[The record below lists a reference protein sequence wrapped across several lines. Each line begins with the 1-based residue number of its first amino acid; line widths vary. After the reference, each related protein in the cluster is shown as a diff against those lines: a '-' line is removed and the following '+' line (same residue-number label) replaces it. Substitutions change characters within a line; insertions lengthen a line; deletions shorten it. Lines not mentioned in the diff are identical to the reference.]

1 MISMKNLR
9 IIVPVLMLLA
19 IIACNKEDQE
29 LRFQPAPKSNDNNF
43 IFSPNTL
50 KIAVLSDLHFM
61 DPSLLKADGSAFQM
75 YLMQDPKLLAE
86 SGAILQEIIHRL
98 LVEKPDLVLISGDLT
113 KDGELVS
120 HKSLIKQLQILGL
133 NHIKVLVI
141 PGNHDINNPDAK
153 LFNGDNAVPVPTI
166 TPDNFK
172 SLYADYGYKT
182 AIAKDP
188 NSLSY
193 VSEPFKDLRILALDD
208 NEYYNNTPLYCVV
221 AGNIKD
227 ATMQW
232 AKRQLADAR
241 AKGKTVIGMMH
252 HGIVEHFM
260 GESVIFPDYLVDNWG
275 ARADEFMKAGLK
287 VMFTGHF
294 HANDATQRNLGNL
307 SLVDIETG
315 SPVIYAS
322 PYRMINL
329 IHNKLYIKTEHI
341 EHINYPGLNGV
352 PFPDFEKA
360 FSLNGFEIQ
369 AKFMLMSAPYNVPE
383 DVATQISPVFAEAML
398 AHFGGDEILTDEANV
413 EIQAISAISP
423 DLANIIYGLYTDLPP
438 KDNDLIVDLN

>member
-1 MISMKNLR
+1 MKKLSF
-9 IIVPVLMLLA
+9 IIPILMLLA
-19 IIACNKEDQE
+19 IAACNKEDQE
-29 LRFQPAPKSNDNNF
+29 IRMQPITGSGNDNF
-43 IFSPNTL
+43 IFNSKTK
-50 KIAVLSDLHFM
+50 KIAVLSDLHYM
-61 DPSLLKADGSAFQM
+61 DPSLLKADGSAFQL

-86 SGAILQEIIHRL
+86 SGAILRSILHNL
-98 LVEKPDLVLISGDLT
+98 LIEKPDLVLISGDLT
-113 KDGELVS
+113 KDGELIS
-120 HKSLIKQLQILGL
+120 HKSLLKQLQVLEL
-133 NHIKVLVI
+133 NHIKVLVV

-153 LFNGDNAVPVPTI
+153 LFNGDNTRSVATI

-193 VSEPFKDLRILALDD
+193 VSEPFKDLRILALDA

-232 AKRQLADAR
+232 AKKQLADAK

-252 HGIVEHFM
+252 HGIIEHFM

-275 ARADEFMKAGLK
+275 VKADELMKAGLK
-287 VMFTGHF
+287 VIFTGHF
-294 HANDATQRNLGNL
+294 HANDATQRTLGNL

-322 PYRMINL
+322 PYRIINL
-329 IHNKLYIKTEHI
+329 VNNKLYIKTDHVERI
-341 EHINYPGLNGV
+341 FYPGLNGV
-352 PFPDFEKA
+352 PFPDYEKA

-369 AKFMLMSAPYNVPE
+369 AKYMLMSPPYNVPE
-383 DVATQISPVFAEAML
+383 DVATQISPVFAEAMM
-398 AHFGGDEILTDEANV
+398 AHFAGDETLSAETNA
-413 EIQAISAISP
+413 EIQAISDISP

-438 KDNDLIVDLN
+438 RDNDLIVDLN